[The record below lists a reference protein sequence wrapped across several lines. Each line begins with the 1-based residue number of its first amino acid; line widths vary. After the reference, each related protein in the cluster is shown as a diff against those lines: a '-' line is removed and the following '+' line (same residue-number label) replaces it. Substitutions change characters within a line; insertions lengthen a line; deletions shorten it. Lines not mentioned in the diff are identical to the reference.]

1 MYFKI
6 ALRNIFK
13 NARRSFITISA
24 ISVGYMALAL
34 FAGYIEST
42 KSALADQAIIGE
54 LLGHL
59 TVIKKGYFEEGKLDP
74 QHYVFSV
81 EEIAKIRQLLAAD
94 PRIELVSP
102 RLDISGL
109 VSNGNISTIYFAEG
123 VSPKDLV
130 ILNEDYDVPGTL
142 DLNNNG
148 KGAFASQLAKLLAL
162 KQGDTAAVIATT
174 ADGLMNAMDIE
185 IGDVYNTGS
194 SGTNDKFILLPY
206 EFTQQ
211 LYDVEGAHRLI
222 LKLKDIGDIDEVRTA
237 LEQLFSDNKLSD
249 NKLGLELKNWNE
261 LSAFYNQVKN
271 MLEGMFSFLFMLI
284 LVVVGMSIL
293 NTMSMAVMERTR
305 EIGTLRA
312 VGVQR
317 KGIIK
322 LFRYEGLIIAVL
334 GCLLGLVLTGLN
346 TAAAHMLEVTY
357 VPPGSSEAVPLTFL
371 HLPENLIFYFVIL
384 VSIALFASVMPA
396 KRAAKMNLVDALGY
410 A

>member
-54 LLGHL
+54 RLGHL

-123 VSPKDLV
+123 VSPKDLI
-130 ILNEDYDVPGTL
+130 ILNGDYDVPGTL

-148 KGAFASQLAKLLAL
+148 KGAFASQLAQLLAL

-237 LEQLFSDNKLSD
+237 LEQLFSD

>member
-54 LLGHL
+54 RLGHL

-123 VSPKDLV
+123 VSPKDLI
-130 ILNEDYDVPGTL
+130 ILNGDYDVPGTL

-148 KGAFASQLAKLLAL
+148 KGAFASQLAQLLAL

-237 LEQLFSDNKLSD
+237 LEQLFSD

-346 TAAAHMLEVTY
+346 TAAAHILEVTY